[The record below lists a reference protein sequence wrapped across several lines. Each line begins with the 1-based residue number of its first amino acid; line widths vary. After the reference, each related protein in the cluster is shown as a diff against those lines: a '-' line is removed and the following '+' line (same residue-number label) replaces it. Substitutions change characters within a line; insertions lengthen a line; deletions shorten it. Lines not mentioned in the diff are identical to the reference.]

1 MYVENL
7 GFFDALNEYVNNDP
21 APRFMRVSIL
31 PDDIAR
37 NLDVVISRGRVQP
50 GFRDDKY
57 IIIPVNNRLLD
68 QLKLLAWSHWP
79 HIKMSDSNVDLSAL
93 WFFPPKN
100 WEAQGSVQGRG

>member
-68 QLKLLAWSHWP
+68 QLKLLA
-79 HIKMSDSNVDLSAL
+79 
-93 WFFPPKN
+93 
-100 WEAQGSVQGRG
+100 